1 MPMSPP
7 FHMSLPTIQALVA
20 VGDRP
25 AEQRSFVRRFG
36 RGLLDKI
43 TEGLAQARPGPVDM
57 VAPMFG
63 ANVPPS
69 PPEPSVPDPSIEVD
83 RPVTQLPRRRAP

>member
-1 MPMSPP
+1 
-7 FHMSLPTIQALVA
+7 MSLPTIQALVA

-25 AEQRSFVRRFG
+25 AEQRSLVRRFG
-36 RGLLDKI
+36 RSLLDKI

-63 ANVPPS
+63 ASVPP
-69 PPEPSVPDPSIEVD
+69 PSAQEHSASGPSIQAD
-83 RPVTQLPRRRAP
+83 HSITQPRRRAP